1 MKSFYILPYII
12 VHANV
17 LFGTEKEA
25 DEFLTQ
31 FYEELDKEYD
41 LSPEQEREVIKYITK
56 SAEHNINTIKKLS
69 EAQKKQFMQEFKE
82 SLYDR

>member
-1 MKSFYILPYII
+1 M
-12 VHANV
+12 
-17 LFGTEKEA
+17 EKVS
-25 DEFLTQ
+25 
-31 FYEELDKEYD
+31 EELDKEYD